1 MEKTKEKNS
10 QFRQTLRVFFGRG
23 VIAKISF
30 CIVVIFIVVAIL
42 APYLTPYEPEKQEL
56 LNKLQGPSA
65 AHWLGTDN
73 LGRDLLTRILYGA
86 RISLISSVLSSLIA
100 AALGTLLGLIAGF
113 FGGFLSQVIMR
124 VVDAKMS
131 IPPLVLTMVL
141 AMVFGG
147 GVTGVSIVIGISMFS
162 SYTRV
167 SYGMVLSL
175 RENDYVTAAMLVG
188 QSKANILF
196 KHLLPNCFPSLIV
209 MFTMNLG
216 SAIMMEASLS
226 YLGIGI
232 TPPTPAWGSMV
243 SEGYKYLLT
252 NPMVS
257 IIPGLCVLLVVVSFN
272 ILGDGLR
279 DAIDPRLRGKL

>member
-162 SYTRV
+162 SYARV

-188 QSKANILF
+188 QRKANILF

>member
-30 CIVVIFIVVAIL
+30 CIVVIFILVAIF

-56 LNKLQGPSA
+56 LDKLQGPSA
-65 AHWLGTDN
+65 AHLLGTDN

-147 GVTGVSIVIGISMFS
+147 GVAGISIVIGISMFS

-188 QSKANILF
+188 QSKAKILF

>member
-188 QSKANILF
+188 QRKANILF

>member
-131 IPPLVLTMVL
+131 IPPLVLTMVWAL
-141 AMVFGG
+141 VFGG

-188 QSKANILF
+188 QRKANILF

>member
-1 MEKTKEKNS
+1 
-10 QFRQTLRVFFGRG
+10 
-23 VIAKISF
+23 
-30 CIVVIFIVVAIL
+30 
-42 APYLTPYEPEKQEL
+42 
-56 LNKLQGPSA
+56 
-65 AHWLGTDN
+65 
-73 LGRDLLTRILYGA
+73 
-86 RISLISSVLSSLIA
+86 
-100 AALGTLLGLIAGF
+100 
-113 FGGFLSQVIMR
+113 MR

-188 QSKANILF
+188 QRKANILF

-209 MFTMNLG
+209 MFTMNLV

>member
-188 QSKANILF
+188 QRKANSLF

>member
-1 MEKTKEKNS
+1 MEKTKGKNS

-30 CIVVIFIVVAIL
+30 CIVVIFILVAIF

-56 LNKLQGPSA
+56 LDKLQGPSA
-65 AHWLGTDN
+65 AHLLGTDN

-113 FGGFLSQVIMR
+113 FGGFLSQIIMR

-147 GVTGVSIVIGISMFS
+147 GVAGVSIVIGISMFS

-188 QSKANILF
+188 QSKAKILF

>member
-65 AHWLGTDN
+65 VHWLGTDN

-188 QSKANILF
+188 QRKANILF

>member
-167 SYGMVLSL
+167 SYGVVLSL

-188 QSKANILF
+188 QRKANILF

>member
-30 CIVVIFIVVAIL
+30 CIVVIFILVAIF

-56 LNKLQGPSA
+56 LDKLQGPSA
-65 AHWLGTDN
+65 AHLLGTDN

-147 GVTGVSIVIGISMFS
+147 GVAGVSIVIGISMFS

-188 QSKANILF
+188 QSKAKILF

>member
-188 QSKANILF
+188 QRKANILF

-257 IIPGLCVLLVVVSFN
+257 IIPGLCAVSYTH
-272 ILGDGLR
+272 LDVYKR
-279 DAIDPRLRGKL
+279 QTVC

>member
-30 CIVVIFIVVAIL
+30 CIVVIFILVAIF

-56 LNKLQGPSA
+56 LDKLQGPSA
-65 AHWLGTDN
+65 AHLLGTDN

-147 GVTGVSIVIGISMFS
+147 GVAGVSIVIGISMFS

-188 QSKANILF
+188 QSKAKILF

-279 DAIDPRLRGKL
+279 DAIDPSLRGKL